1 MDWTPYLKAAQ
12 DAAGLA
18 GRMLVQ
24 NRDTARE
31 VIFKGA
37 VDLVTNFDR
46 RSQAM
51 IIAHLS
57 GLFPDHDFLAEEG
70 LSHAT
75 NSHFCWIIDPI
86 DGTTNFAHGYPV
98 YSVSIALQKDGQTVV
113 GVIYDPTRDEMFSA
127 AGNQGAHINGHKIS
141 VSITRELTHSL
152 LSTGFPY
159 DIRESSDNN
168 LDHFADLATRAQA
181 VRRCGSAAL
190 DLSYVA
196 CGRLDG
202 FWELKLSPW
211 DVAAGIL
218 IVWEAGGQVSDF
230 RGGDPDIF
238 GKEIVASNG
247 QIHDSL
253 LQVLTQRRQNKYNQK
268 REKNSEQGKKHVKQ
282 R

>member
-1 MDWTPYLKAAQ
+1 MVWTPFLKAAQ
-12 DAAGLA
+12 DASYLA

-24 NRDTARE
+24 NRDSARE
-31 VIFKGA
+31 VLFKGA

-51 IIAHLS
+51 IVAHLS
-57 GLFPDHDFLAEEG
+57 SLFPDHDFLAEEG
-70 LSHAT
+70 LSRAT
-75 NSHFCWIIDPI
+75 DSHFRWIIDPI

-98 YSVSIALQKDGQTVV
+98 YSVSIALQKDGHTVV
-113 GVIYDPTRDEMFSA
+113 GVIFDPTRDEMFSA
-127 AGNQGAHINGHKIS
+127 AEKQGADINGRKIS
-141 VSITRELTHSL
+141 VSTTQELTHSL

-159 DIRESSDNN
+159 DIRESQDNN
-168 LDHFADLATRAQA
+168 LDHFADLAIRAQA

-190 DLSYVA
+190 DLCYVA

-202 FWELKLSPW
+202 FWELKLAPW

-218 IVWEAGGQVSDF
+218 MVGEAGGQVSDF

-253 LQVLTQRRQNKYNQK
+253 LRVLTHRRAVLYNQK
-268 REKNSEQGKKHVKQ
+268 QANNSIQGNKHDKQ